1 MLPDLILYIV
11 YFVVSCTNSAPG
23 RYRNQF
29 APRHT
34 FRLPA
39 KVSVTLFSNYQ
50 K

>member
-11 YFVVSCTNSAPG
+11 YFVCIMYEFCSWTLQ
-23 RYRNQF
+23 NQF